1 MSKQDF
7 IKTNGKVTEALGG
20 DRFRVELENGAAILG
35 TLSGKMRQR
44 HIRICEVI
52 AYGAMAYLAITA
64 YVRLRHVGSKLD
76 ELQAT
81 TAKLCALVSAVKLQS
96 DFDHINDMKDTLRQ
110 LVEAEQFEDAAKL
123 QAVIAEQEEL
133 ALKNM
138 KAIQDSYGCKGLA
151 VCIERK

>member
-1 MSKQDF
+1 MNF
-7 IKTNGKVTEALGG
+7 FL
-20 DRFRVELENGAAILG
+20 AICG
-35 TLSGKMRQR
+35 
-44 HIRICEVI
+44 VI

-96 DFDHINDMKDTLRQ
+96 DFDHINDMKATLRQ
-110 LVEAEQFEDAAKL
+110 LVEAEQYEDAAKL
-123 QAVIAEQEEL
+123 NAVIAEQEEI

-138 KAIQDSYGCKGLA
+138 KALQDSYGGKELVVRIG
-151 VCIERK
+151 RK